1 MKGCQLDS
9 ILYSKKFYSQYYNVY
24 PLEKQ
29 AFFEVTGFSGALAL
43 FFRGVMAVY
52 HSMDGHLVVKVLSDT
67 KLPRA
72 ITITD

>member
-52 HSMDGHLVVKVLSDT
+52 HSMDGHLVVNES
-67 KLPRA
+67 
-72 ITITD
+72 

>member
-29 AFFEVTGFSGALAL
+29 AFLG
-43 FFRGVMAVY
+43 FFRKNRCVQSQAAPIVQIVAGIQ
-52 HSMDGHLVVKVLSDT
+52 LSCGAQS
-67 KLPRA
+67 P
-72 ITITD
+72 

>member
-1 MKGCQLDS
+1 
-9 ILYSKKFYSQYYNVY
+9 
-24 PLEKQ
+24 LEKQ

-67 KLPRA
+67 KLPRT